1 MKYTSDFIRLLLTGD
16 LMKETSALYII
27 AAPIGNPDDMTIRAV
42 NTLRDEIDII
52 YCEDTRQ
59 TGRVL
64 AHFGI
69 SRPLR
74 SLHMHSDDRKILDL
88 INEIKSGKN
97 IGYMTDSG
105 TPGLSDPGS
114 RIVAMAAGEGIDVIP
129 LPGVSALTALV
140 SVSGFPDKS
149 VLFGGFLSKKP
160 GRRVNELKRMREHE
174 GILVIYESPH
184 RIRKTLTDI
193 KEVFPGRE
201 IFIGREMTKKFEEYI
216 RLNADSIDE
225 LLETL
230 TEKGEFAIAILNK
243 ELKHSS
249 NEED

>member
-1 MKYTSDFIRLLLTGD
+1 MT
-16 LMKETSALYII
+16 TSALYII

-42 NTLRDEIDII
+42 NMLRDTIDII

-59 TGRVL
+59 TGRIL
-64 AHFGI
+64 SHFGI
-69 SRPLR
+69 SKPLR
-74 SLHMHSDDRKILDL
+74 SLHMHSDDRKIREL
-88 INEIKSGKN
+88 ISEIESGKN
-97 IGYMTDSG
+97 IGYMTDAG

-114 RIVAMAAGEGIDVIP
+114 KIVAIARSQGIEVIP
-129 LPGVSALTALV
+129 LPGVSALTTLV

-193 KEVFPGRE
+193 KEVFPDRE
-201 IFIGREMTKKFEEYI
+201 VVIGREMTKKFEEYI
-216 RLNADSIDE
+216 RLNASEMDE
-225 LLETL
+225 ILEKL

-243 ELKHSS
+243 ELKFSS
-249 NEED
+249 EEED

>member
-1 MKYTSDFIRLLLTGD
+1 MT
-16 LMKETSALYII
+16 TSALYII

-42 NTLRDEIDII
+42 NMLRDTIDII

-59 TGRVL
+59 TGRIL
-64 AHFGI
+64 SHFGI
-69 SRPLR
+69 SKPLR
-74 SLHMHSDDRKILDL
+74 SLHMHSDDRKIREL
-88 INEIKSGKN
+88 IAEIESGKN
-97 IGYMTDSG
+97 IGYMTDAG

-114 RIVAMAAGEGIDVIP
+114 KIVAIARSEGIEVIP
-129 LPGVSALTALV
+129 LPGVSALTTLV

-193 KEVFPGRE
+193 KEVFPHRE
-201 IFIGREMTKKFEEYI
+201 VVIGREMTKKFEEYI
-216 RLNADSIDE
+216 RLNAGEMDE
-225 LLETL
+225 VLEKL

-243 ELKHSS
+243 ELKFS
-249 NEED
+249 

>member
-1 MKYTSDFIRLLLTGD
+1 MT
-16 LMKETSALYII
+16 TSALYII

-42 NTLRDEIDII
+42 NMLRDTIDII

-59 TGRVL
+59 TGRIL
-64 AHFGI
+64 SHFGI
-69 SRPLR
+69 NKPLR
-74 SLHMHSDDRKILDL
+74 SLHMHSDDRKIREL
-88 INEIKSGKN
+88 IAEIESGKN
-97 IGYMTDSG
+97 IGYMTDAG

-114 RIVAMAAGEGIDVIP
+114 KIVAIARSEGIEVIP
-129 LPGVSALTALV
+129 LPGVSALTTLV

-193 KEVFPGRE
+193 KEVFPHRE
-201 IFIGREMTKKFEEYI
+201 VVIGREMTKKFEEYI
-216 RLNADSIDE
+216 RLNAGEMDE
-225 LLETL
+225 VLEKL

-243 ELKHSS
+243 ELKFSS
-249 NEED
+249 DEED

>member
-1 MKYTSDFIRLLLTGD
+1 MRTS
-16 LMKETSALYII
+16 SALYII

-42 NTLRDEIDII
+42 NMLRDTIDII

-64 AHFGI
+64 SHFGI
-69 SRPLR
+69 SKPLR
-74 SLHMHSDDRKILDL
+74 SLHMHSDDRKIRDL
-88 INEIKSGKN
+88 ISEIQSGRN

-114 RIVAMAAGEGIDVIP
+114 RIVAMARSEGIDVIP
-129 LPGVSALTALV
+129 LPGVSALTTLV

-160 GRRVNELKRMREHE
+160 GKRVNELKRMREHE

-193 KEVFPGRE
+193 KEVFPDRE

-216 RLNADSIDE
+216 RLNADRMDDI
-225 LLETL
+225 LEKL

-243 ELKHSS
+243 ELKFTG
-249 NEED
+249 EEEE

>member
-1 MKYTSDFIRLLLTGD
+1 MT
-16 LMKETSALYII
+16 TSALYII

-42 NTLRDEIDII
+42 NMLRDTIDII

-59 TGRVL
+59 TGRIL
-64 AHFGI
+64 SHFGI
-69 SRPLR
+69 SKPLR
-74 SLHMHSDDRKILDL
+74 SLHMHSDDRKIREL
-88 INEIKSGKN
+88 IAEIKSGKN
-97 IGYMTDSG
+97 IGYMTDAG

-114 RIVAMAAGEGIDVIP
+114 KIVAIARSEGIEVIP
-129 LPGVSALTALV
+129 LPGVSALTTLV

-193 KEVFPGRE
+193 KEVFPHRE
-201 IFIGREMTKKFEEYI
+201 VVIGREMTKKFEEYI
-216 RLNADSIDE
+216 RLNAGEMDE
-225 LLETL
+225 VLEKL

-243 ELKHSS
+243 ELKFSS
-249 NEED
+249 DEED

>member
-1 MKYTSDFIRLLLTGD
+1 MT
-16 LMKETSALYII
+16 TSALYII

-42 NTLRDEIDII
+42 NMLRDTIDII

-59 TGRVL
+59 TGRIL
-64 AHFGI
+64 SHFGI
-69 SRPLR
+69 SKPLR
-74 SLHMHSDDRKILDL
+74 SLHMHSDDRKIREL
-88 INEIKSGKN
+88 IAEVESGKN
-97 IGYMTDSG
+97 IGYMTDAG

-114 RIVAMAAGEGIDVIP
+114 RIVAIARSEGVEVIP
-129 LPGVSALTALV
+129 LPGVSALTTLV

-193 KEVFPGRE
+193 KEVFPDRE
-201 IFIGREMTKKFEEYI
+201 VVIGREMTKKFEEYI
-216 RLNADSIDE
+216 RLNAAE
-225 LLETL
+225 MNEVLEKL

-243 ELKHSS
+243 ELKFSS
-249 NEED
+249 DEED

>member
-1 MKYTSDFIRLLLTGD
+1 
-16 LMKETSALYII
+16 MKETSALYII

-225 LLETL
+225 LLEKL

-243 ELKHSS
+243 ELKSRKD
-249 NEED
+249 EED

>member
-1 MKYTSDFIRLLLTGD
+1 
-16 LMKETSALYII
+16 
-27 AAPIGNPDDMTIRAV
+27 
-42 NTLRDEIDII
+42 
-52 YCEDTRQ
+52 
-59 TGRVL
+59 
-64 AHFGI
+64 
-69 SRPLR
+69 
-74 SLHMHSDDRKILDL
+74 
-88 INEIKSGKN
+88 
-97 IGYMTDSG
+97 
-105 TPGLSDPGS
+105 
-114 RIVAMAAGEGIDVIP
+114 IVAMAAGEGIDVIP

>member
-1 MKYTSDFIRLLLTGD
+1 MNI
-16 LMKETSALYII
+16 SASLYII

-42 NTLRDEIDII
+42 NMLRDTIDII

-64 AHFGI
+64 SHFGI
-69 SRPLR
+69 SKPLR
-74 SLHMHSDDRKILDL
+74 SLHMHSDDRKIHDL
-88 INEIKSGKN
+88 INEIHSGKN
-97 IGYMTDSG
+97 VAYMTDAG

-114 RIVAMAAGEGIDVIP
+114 RIVAMARNEGIDVIP
-129 LPGVSALTALV
+129 LPGVSALTTLV

-160 GRRVNELKRMREHE
+160 GKRVNELKRMGEHE
-174 GILVIYESPH
+174 GILIIYESPH

-193 KEVFPGRE
+193 KEVFPDRE
-201 IFIGREMTKKFEEYI
+201 IIIGREMTKKFEEYL
-216 RLNADSIDE
+216 RFNAKDIDDI
-225 LLETL
+225 LIDL

-243 ELKHSS
+243 EMKFS
-249 NEED
+249 NDEDE

>member
-1 MKYTSDFIRLLLTGD
+1 MT
-16 LMKETSALYII
+16 TSALYII

-42 NTLRDEIDII
+42 NMLRDTIDII

-59 TGRVL
+59 TGRIL
-64 AHFGI
+64 SHFGI
-69 SRPLR
+69 SKPLR
-74 SLHMHSDDRKILDL
+74 SLHMHSDDRKIREL
-88 INEIKSGKN
+88 IAEIESGKN
-97 IGYMTDSG
+97 IGYMTDAG

-114 RIVAMAAGEGIDVIP
+114 KIVAIARSEGIEVIP
-129 LPGVSALTALV
+129 LPGVSALTTLV

-193 KEVFPGRE
+193 KEVFPHRE
-201 IFIGREMTKKFEEYI
+201 VVIGREMTKKFEEYI
-216 RLNADSIDE
+216 RLNAGEMDE
-225 LLETL
+225 VLEKL

-243 ELKHSS
+243 ELKFSS
-249 NEED
+249 DEED

>member
-1 MKYTSDFIRLLLTGD
+1 
-16 LMKETSALYII
+16 MKETSALYII
-27 AAPIGNPDDMTIRAV
+27 AAPIGNPEDMTIRAV

-74 SLHMHSDDRKILDL
+74 SLHMHSDDRKILEL
-88 INEIKSGKN
+88 ISEIKSGKN

>member
-1 MKYTSDFIRLLLTGD
+1 MTTS
-16 LMKETSALYII
+16 SALYII

-42 NTLRDEIDII
+42 NMLRDTIDII

-59 TGRVL
+59 TGRIL
-64 AHFGI
+64 SHFGI

-74 SLHMHSDDRKILDL
+74 SLHMHSDDRKIREL
-88 INEIKSGKN
+88 ISEIQSGKN
-97 IGYMTDSG
+97 IGYMTDAG

-114 RIVAMAAGEGIDVIP
+114 RIVATARSEGIDVIP
-129 LPGVSALTALV
+129 LPGVSALTTLV

-160 GRRVNELKRMREHE
+160 GKRVNELKRMREHE

-193 KEVFPGRE
+193 KEVFPDRE
-201 IFIGREMTKKFEEYI
+201 IVIGREMTKKFEQYL
-216 RLNADSIDE
+216 RLNAKEMDE

-243 ELKHSS
+243 ELKFSS
-249 NEED
+249 DEEE

>member
-1 MKYTSDFIRLLLTGD
+1 MT
-16 LMKETSALYII
+16 TSALYII
-27 AAPIGNPDDMTIRAV
+27 AAPIGNPDDMTIRAI
-42 NTLRDEIDII
+42 NMLRDTIDII

-59 TGRVL
+59 TGRIL
-64 AHFGI
+64 SHFGI
-69 SRPLR
+69 SKPLR
-74 SLHMHSDDRKILDL
+74 SLHMHSDDRKIREL
-88 INEIKSGKN
+88 IAEVESGKN
-97 IGYMTDSG
+97 IGYMTDAG

-114 RIVAMAAGEGIDVIP
+114 RIVAIARSEGVEVIP
-129 LPGVSALTALV
+129 LPGVSALTTLV

-193 KEVFPGRE
+193 KEVFPDRE
-201 IFIGREMTKKFEEYI
+201 VVIGREMTKKFEEYI
-216 RLNADSIDE
+216 RLNAADMDE
-225 LLETL
+225 VLEKL

-243 ELKHSS
+243 ELKFSS
-249 NEED
+249 DEED

>member
-1 MKYTSDFIRLLLTGD
+1 MT
-16 LMKETSALYII
+16 TSALYII

-42 NTLRDEIDII
+42 NMLRDTIDII

-59 TGRVL
+59 TGRIL
-64 AHFGI
+64 SHFGI
-69 SRPLR
+69 SKPLR
-74 SLHMHSDDRKILDL
+74 SLHMHSDDRKIREL
-88 INEIKSGKN
+88 IAEVESGKN
-97 IGYMTDSG
+97 IGYMTDAG

-114 RIVAMAAGEGIDVIP
+114 RIVAIARSEGVEVIP
-129 LPGVSALTALV
+129 LPGVSALTTLV

-193 KEVFPGRE
+193 KEVFPDRE
-201 IFIGREMTKKFEEYI
+201 VVIGREMTKKFEEYI
-216 RLNADSIDE
+216 RLNAADMDE
-225 LLETL
+225 VLEKL

-243 ELKHSS
+243 ELKFGSD
-249 NEED
+249 EED

>member
-1 MKYTSDFIRLLLTGD
+1 MT
-16 LMKETSALYII
+16 TSALYII

-42 NTLRDEIDII
+42 NMLRDTIDII

-59 TGRVL
+59 TGRIL
-64 AHFGI
+64 SHFGI
-69 SRPLR
+69 SKQLR
-74 SLHMHSDDRKILDL
+74 SLHMHSDDRKIREL
-88 INEIKSGKN
+88 IAEIESGKN
-97 IGYMTDSG
+97 IGYMTDAG

-114 RIVAMAAGEGIDVIP
+114 KIVAIARSEGIEVIP
-129 LPGVSALTALV
+129 LPGVSALTTLV

-193 KEVFPGRE
+193 KEVFPHRE
-201 IFIGREMTKKFEEYI
+201 VVIGREMTKKFEEYI
-216 RLNADSIDE
+216 RLNATDMDE
-225 LLETL
+225 VLEKL

-243 ELKHSS
+243 ELKFSS
-249 NEED
+249 DEED